1 MTRGGGPLEPVALE
15 GQFVRLEPM
24 SLGHHAGLSAVG
36 LDPEIWRYTLG
47 VVKTPEEMRAYMDDA
62 LKLQQSGTTLPFV
75 TIERS
80 SGRVVGSTRFGNYD
94 PANRRIEIGWT
105 WIAPPWQRTAINT
118 EAKYLM
124 LSHAFERLGCVRVEL
139 KTDVLNTPSRK
150 AMLRIGAK
158 EEGVLR
164 KHSLVWNG
172 RYRDSIYYSILDD
185 EWPGVKQELE
195 KMLTARMSPRATR
208 GCSGS
213 GPRRSCPKSICL

>member
-15 GQFVRLEPM
+15 GHVVRLEPM

-36 LDPEIWRYTLG
+36 LDPEIWRYTL
-47 VVKTPEEMRAYMDDA
+47 VVVETPAEMRSYIEDA
-62 LKLQQSGTTLPFV
+62 LKLQSAGTSLPFA

-94 PANRRIEIGWT
+94 AGNKRIEIGWT
-105 WIAPPWQRTAINT
+105 WVAPQWQRTAINT

-124 LSHAFERLGCVRVEL
+124 LSHAFEKLDCVRVEL

-185 EWPGVKQELE
+185 EWPGVKQDLE
-195 KMLTARMSPRATR
+195 RMLLTGRTTLPA
-208 GCSGS
+208 
-213 GPRRSCPKSICL
+213 

>member
-1 MTRGGGPLEPVALE
+1 MTRGGGPLEPLMLE
-15 GQFVRLEPM
+15 GSFVRLEPM
-24 SLGHHAGLSAVG
+24 TPNHHAGLSAVG
-36 LDPEIWRYTLG
+36 LDPEIWRYTLAM
-47 VVKTPEEMRAYMDDA
+47 VRTPEDMRAYMDDA
-62 LKLQQSGTTLPFV
+62 LRLQLAGATLPFV

-80 SGRVVGSTRFGNYD
+80 SGRIVGSTRFGNYD
-94 PANRRIEIGWT
+94 AGNRRIEIGWT

-124 LSHAFERLGCVRVEL
+124 LSHAFEKLGCVRVEL

-150 AMLRIGAK
+150 AMVRIGAK

-185 EWPGVKQELE
+185 EWAGVKRELE
-195 KMLTARMSPRATR
+195 RMLIRRPTAKTSLPA
-208 GCSGS
+208 
-213 GPRRSCPKSICL
+213 